1 MYQLFDDENEQE
13 KQTIRNHNLQQKNK
27 ITNRIIKDIELFII
41 ITGSVASGLAIFKY
55 LI

>member
-13 KQTIRNHNLQQKNK
+13 KQSIINHKIQQKNK
-27 ITNRIIKDIELFII
+27 TTNRIIKDVELFII
-41 ITGSVASGLAIFKY
+41 ITGSIVSGLAIFKY